1 MWAYF
6 KFEFY
11 QFITNKKNIAV
22 YVILLFL
29 ACYYALKVVPAYNP
43 IEKVDEG
50 EIEARYLTREVFL
63 NNVKFKNS
71 MHPLTY
77 FATQIY
83 PDWNFYDRERLE
95 AIKDG
100 NLKMYANATY
110 KWYTYSDSLIYKHG
124 GEMLFYNPG
133 YYKYGNDY
141 AKMDGHYAYLYSA
154 SRYEGYAT
162 GKSDLSVNVFE
173 ERTALQTLQ
182 RLLHSYLPLILIVS
196 CILFTADIVLK
207 DRRNPTLLQGLP
219 LTDWRKL
226 MIKGGVSFIGSILTI
241 VPILVGLLII
251 GARSGFG
258 DLSLPVPIALPVPI
272 LSTNELTFETM
283 TMGEYLIQ
291 NMLLLVFWF
300 LLIISVVLFVSV
312 LIKNEF
318 ANLLVGCAFVFAEF
332 FYFSRGIGYYWDV
345 QFFPS
350 SYIQVGQ
357 VISGY
362 RGFLY
367 GFEKLTL
374 SNGLAVLGL
383 CTCIFLLFTFL
394 ISNYRKFKLL

>member
-6 KFEFY
+6 KFEFLN
-11 QFITNKKNIAV
+11 FIGNKKNIAI
-22 YVILLFL
+22 YVILLFF
-29 ACYYALKVVPAYNP
+29 ACYYALKIAPTYDP
-43 IEKVDEG
+43 IEKVDVD
-50 EIEARYLTREVFL
+50 EIEARYLTREEFL
-63 NNVKFKNS
+63 STVVIHDD

-83 PDWNFYDRERLE
+83 PEWNYYDKERLD
-95 AIKDG
+95 AIKDD
-100 NLKMYANATY
+100 NLKLYAEATT
-110 KWYTYSDSLIYKHG
+110 KWYTYSDSLIYKFG
-124 GEMLFYNPG
+124 GDMIFYNAG
-133 YYKYGNDY
+133 YYTYGNDY
-141 AKMDGHYAYLYSA
+141 PTMDGHYAYLYSA

-162 GKSDLSVNVFE
+162 GKSDLSINVFE

-219 LTDWRKL
+219 LSDWRKL
-226 MIKGGVSFIGSILTI
+226 IIKGGVAFLGSILTI
-241 VPILVGLLII
+241 LPLSVGLIII
-251 GARSGFG
+251 GVRNGFG
-258 DLSLPVPIALPVPI
+258 DFSLPVPLSIPLPA
-272 LSTNELTFETM
+272 LSTNELTFESIS
-283 TMGEYLIQ
+283 MGEYLIQ
-291 NMLLLVFWF
+291 NMLLLVLWF
-300 LLIISVVLFVSV
+300 LLIISVLLFVSV

-318 ANLLVGCAFVFAEF
+318 ANLLVGCVFIFAEF

-345 QFFPS
+345 QWFPS
-350 SYIQVGQ
+350 SYVQVGQ

-362 RGFLY
+362 RTFLY

-383 CTCIFLLFTFL
+383 STCIFLLFTFL
-394 ISNYRKFKLL
+394 ISNHRKFKLL